1 MEITQFYINND
12 QKYCSERKN
21 ERKVSRLNNNNI
33 MKAQESQ
40 NIIDSNMPVVVVEAP
55 NQLHSR
61 FSHPCTNINGGL
73 KTSCK
78 DSKHSA

>member
-1 MEITQFYINND
+1 
-12 QKYCSERKN
+12 
-21 ERKVSRLNNNNI
+21 

-40 NIIDSNMPVVVVEAP
+40 QLIDSNMPVVVVEAP

-61 FSHPCTNINGGL
+61 YSHPFTNMNGEL

-78 DSKHSA
+78 DSKHGA